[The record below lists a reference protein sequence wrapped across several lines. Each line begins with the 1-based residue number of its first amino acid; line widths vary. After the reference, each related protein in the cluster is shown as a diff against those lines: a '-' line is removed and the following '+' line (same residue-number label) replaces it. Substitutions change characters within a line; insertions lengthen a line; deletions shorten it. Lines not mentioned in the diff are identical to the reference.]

1 MKRQVKRWLSVMMV
15 ALLAFVNMG
24 AVMVEPVPMEEAE
37 KDGLVEFRNNSLLC
51 DTGCGGYYM
60 QQGEAVLAR
69 GLDRTEGN
77 IPAIICSYP
86 LVCTTCQKHIW
97 HHEQIKLY
105 PTEMRDGSMMCDTGC
120 GGHYAQYGQAVL
132 AQGFDR
138 TQNNAPVV
146 FCSYPLA
153 CETCGKHI
161 WSHTQVELPAELVEE
176 AAELIW

>member
-37 KDGLVEFRNNSLLC
+37 KEGLVEFRNNSFLC

-77 IPAIICSYP
+77 VPAIICSYP

-97 HHEQIKLY
+97 HHEQIRLY
-105 PTEMRDGSMMCDTGC
+105 PIEMRDGSMVCDTGC

-138 TQNNAPVV
+138 TQNDAPVV

-153 CETCGKHI
+153 CETCGKHT
-161 WSHTQVELPAELVEE
+161 WSHTQVDLPEELVEE

>member
-15 ALLAFVNMG
+15 ALLAFVTMG
-24 AVMVEPVPMEEAE
+24 AVTVEPVPMEEPE
-37 KDGLVEFRNNSLLC
+37 KEGLVEFRDSSLLC

-60 QQGEAVLAR
+60 QQGETVLAQ

-77 IPAIICSYP
+77 VPAIICSYP
-86 LVCTTCQKHIW
+86 LVCVSCQKQIW

-105 PTEMRDGSMMCDTGC
+105 PIEMRNGSMMCDTGC
-120 GGHYAQYGQAVL
+120 GGYYAQYGEAVL
-132 AQGFDR
+132 ARGFDR
-138 TQNNAPVV
+138 TQNDAPVV

-153 CETCGKHI
+153 CETCGKHT
-161 WSHTQVELPAELVEE
+161 WHHTQVQLPLELVKE

>member
-1 MKRQVKRWLSVMMV
+1 
-15 ALLAFVNMG
+15 
-24 AVMVEPVPMEEAE
+24 
-37 KDGLVEFRNNSLLC
+37 
-51 DTGCGGYYM
+51 M

-77 IPAIICSYP
+77 VPAIICSYP

-120 GGHYAQYGQAVL
+120 GGHYAQCGQAVL

-138 TQNNAPVV
+138 TQNNASVV

-153 CETCGKHI
+153 CETCGKHT
-161 WSHTQVELPAELVEE
+161 WSHTQVDLPAELVEE

>member
-24 AVMVEPVPMEEAE
+24 AVMVEPVPMEEPE
-37 KDGLVEFRNNSLLC
+37 KEGLVEFRNNSLL
-51 DTGCGGYYM
+51 
-60 QQGEAVLAR
+60 
-69 GLDRTEGN
+69 
-77 IPAIICSYP
+77 
-86 LVCTTCQKHIW
+86 
-97 HHEQIKLY
+97 
-105 PTEMRDGSMMCDTGC
+105 CDTGC

-153 CETCGKHI
+153 CETCGKHT
-161 WSHTQVELPAELVEE
+161 WSHIQVELPEELVKE

>member
-24 AVMVEPVPMEEAE
+24 AVMIEPVPMEEAE

-69 GLDRTEGN
+69 GFDRTEGN
-77 IPAIICSYP
+77 VPAIICSYP

-105 PTEMRDGSMMCDTGC
+105 PIEMRDGSMMCDAGC
-120 GGHYAQYGQAVL
+120 GGHYAPYGQAVL
-132 AQGFDR
+132 AKGFDR
-138 TQNNAPVV
+138 TQNDAPVV

-153 CETCGKHI
+153 CETCGKRT
-161 WSHTQVELPAELVEE
+161 WVHTQVDLPAELVEE